1 MRQDN
6 CVNLHIVRKSYLISY
21 STKKVMHLSN
31 VGTNLL
37 HDSLEKAVVVDVPI
51 LIYIAQSHVTY
62 FAPGYMPKP
71 LLSLFDY
78 TV

>member
-1 MRQDN
+1 MSI
-6 CVNLHIVRKSYLISY
+6 CILLENLSLYLIVP
-21 STKKVMHLSN
+21 KKVMHMSN

-37 HDSLEKAVVVDVPI
+37 HDSLEKAVVVDVPR

-71 LLSLFDY
+71 LLSVFDY